1 MGKKLATYG
10 AGLIGLYL
18 VVFYSTGAG
27 KIITTGSAGGTS
39 VIKAL
44 QGR

>member
-18 VVFYSTGAG
+18 VVFYSSGAG
-27 KIITTGSAGGTS
+27 KVISAGSSGGTS

>member
-1 MGKKLATYG
+1 MKTYAKYG
-10 AGLIGLYL
+10 FGLIGLYL
-18 VVFYSTGAG
+18 VVANGSKFATAVRAGANGGST
-27 KIITTGSAGGTS
+27 